1 MKRLTPTRRRLSHD
15 NQLVTGSRRG
25 AMVLLVALDGRLLLH
40 HRDDKPGVL
49 HPGCWAGFGGT
60 VEPGESVEAAAK
72 REVLEETGLAI
83 ATPTFLCD
91 LEDKEGRGDMVS
103 LFFIRGS
110 FDPEDVMLSEGQ
122 GVGLFHIED
131 LDTLRVTPFV
141 WRAITEHL
149 VARLSGQG

>member
-1 MKRLTPTRRRLSHD
+1 MPDD
-15 NQLVTGSRRG
+15 NQLVAGSRRA
-25 AMVLLVALDGRLLLH
+25 AMVILVALDGRLLLH

-49 HPGCWAGFGGT
+49 HPGCWAGFGGA
-60 VEPGESVEAAAK
+60 VELGESVEAAAK

-83 ATPTFLCD
+83 ASPTFLCD

-103 LFFIRGS
+103 LFFVRGP

-122 GVGLFHIED
+122 KVGLFHIKD

-141 WRAITEHL
+141 WRAITMHL
-149 VARLSGQG
+149 IPRLSGRDDQPVPSS